1 MRISDWSSD
10 VCSSDL
16 LDTTTEGSAYCTLLF
31 IGADG
36 AIVGRH
42 RKLKPTD
49 AERRI
54 WSDGDGSGLR
64 TYERPYARVS
74 GLNCWEHQM
83 LLPQYALAAQGTQVH
98 VATWPDTY
106 GSQSELL
113 SRAFR
118 SEEKT
123 SERQSLMR

>member
-83 LLPQYALAAQGTQVH
+83 L
-98 VATWPDTY
+98 
-106 GSQSELL
+106 
-113 SRAFR
+113 R
-118 SEEKT
+118 SEERRVGKECVST
-123 SERQSLMR
+123 SRSRVSRYQ